1 MVNFLPL
8 DNYSML
14 ELSLTNKVNI
24 LLKKKKKKQMSII
37 CEMLY

>member
-24 LLKKKKKKQMSII
+24 LLKKKKKQMSII
-37 CEMLY
+37 YEMLY